1 MMDPLDFLL
10 DSYQVILCSFVLFVL
25 VLHMNLIKLDIVL
38 DDLYW

>member
-10 DSYQVILCSFVLFVL
+10 DSYQVVLCGFVLFVL
-25 VLHMNLIKLDIVL
+25 VLHMNLIKLDVVL